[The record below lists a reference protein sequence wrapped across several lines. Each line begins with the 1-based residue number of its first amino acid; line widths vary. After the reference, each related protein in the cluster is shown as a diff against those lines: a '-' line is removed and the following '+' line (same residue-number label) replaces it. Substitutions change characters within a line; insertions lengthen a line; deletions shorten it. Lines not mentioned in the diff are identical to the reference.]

1 VARLA
6 TPATIDEACTL
17 LADGGGDAVVIG
29 GGTALQMLRRRGEF
43 ACETLVDL
51 ARVPG
56 LDAIERA
63 NGGLSIGAR
72 ATHRRVEL
80 DPLVRDTAPVL
91 CDVAAGIANVRVR
104 NVATIGG
111 NLCHGDYRLDPPG
124 ALLVLGAR
132 LEIASRAGTREVGV
146 SELFGESGEKALAI
160 DDVLVRI
167 HVPAPPAGSRLAFG
181 KYKSLGSN
189 DWPCAGVAAMVA
201 DEAAGRRRL
210 ALGITAAAPA
220 PVHLELDASGL
231 ALSDALD
238 LAEQATDGA
247 IAPISDLR
255 GGAAF
260 KRRVT
265 RVLVRDTV
273 RRLWEEGA
281 A

>member
-1 VARLA
+1 MARLA
-6 TPATIDEACTL
+6 TPATIAEACAL
-17 LADGGGDAVVIG
+17 LADGEGDAVVIG
-29 GGTALQMLRRRGEF
+29 GGTALQMLRRRGDF

-56 LDAIERA
+56 LEAIERED
-63 NGGLSIGAR
+63 GGLSIGAR

-111 NLCHGDYRLDPPG
+111 NLAHGDHRLDPPG

-132 LEIASRAGTREVGV
+132 LEIASRGGTREVGV
-146 SELFGESGEKALAI
+146 SELFGASGEKALAI

-181 KYKSLGSN
+181 KYKSLGNN
-189 DWPCAGVAAMVA
+189 DWPCAGVAAMVV
-201 DEAAGRRRL
+201 DEPGGRRL

-238 LAEQATDGA
+238 LAEEATDAA

-255 GGAAF
+255 GGAGF